1 MILDI
6 CNLFHEYEKITY
18 IVKILENILKL
29 YYIYKNTSEG
39 EGMKKIISL
48 FMVALLSMSIVGC
61 DSGSSDNKDSVT
73 NIKIGAFGPY
83 EGDASV
89 YGVAVRNGIQLAID
103 DFNANN
109 TLLGGKVELV
119 SYDTK
124 ADPIE
129 ATNAYNKLVD
139 SDEVVAIVGGVTS
152 GESVAVAQHSQ
163 SVGTVMISP
172 SATALEFAS
181 TGPNVFRACYTDPI
195 QAEALAKYAI
205 SLGHKNIAIIYNSGL
220 DYSIGLKE
228 VFEKTL
234 NDNGITLVAS
244 EAYSEGDTDFNAQ
257 LTKIKSANPEL
268 IFIPDYYQNATLIAK
283 QVKALGIEAT
293 LMGGDGVDGILDINK
308 DDTTAIEGFIFSN
321 HYSPEDDVIIGWDKK
336 YQEAYNQAPN
346 AFAFLAYDA
355 TNLLIQAIEKAGTT
369 DQAKIQE
376 QMQATNFDGILGH
389 LEFDENGDPK
399 KDVAFVTIKDGKYAT
414 HK

>member
-1 MILDI
+1 
-6 CNLFHEYEKITY
+6 
-18 IVKILENILKL
+18 
-29 YYIYKNTSEG
+29 
-39 EGMKKIISL
+39 MKKFIRLLLATFLAVSL
-48 FMVALLSMSIVGC
+48 VAC
-61 DSGSSDNKDSVT
+61 NDNSGET
-73 NIKIGAFGPY
+73 NNDETIKLGAFGPY

-89 YGVAVRNGIQLAID
+89 YGLAVRNGIQLAIE
-103 DFNANN
+103 DFNESN
-109 TLLGGKVELV
+109 TLLGKKIELV

-124 ADPIE
+124 ADPTE
-129 ATNAYNKLVD
+129 AINAFNKLVD

-195 QAEALAKYAI
+195 QAVELANYAVT
-205 SLGHKNIAIIYNSGL
+205 LGYKNIAIIYNSGL

-234 NDNGITLVAS
+234 NDKGVTLVAS

-257 LTKIKSANPEL
+257 LTKIKAANPEL
-268 IFIPDYYQNATLIAK
+268 IFVPDYYQNATLIAK
-283 QVKALGIEAT
+283 QIKALGIEAV
-293 LMGGDGVDGILDINK
+293 LMGGDGIDGILDINK
-308 DDTTAIEGFIFSN
+308 DDSSAIEGFVFSN
-321 HYSPEDDVIIGWDKK
+321 HYSPEDEAIIAWDKK

-355 TNLLIQAIEKAGTT
+355 TNLLIQAIEEAGTT

-376 QMQATNFDGILGH
+376 MMQGIKFEGMLGN
-389 LEFDENGDPK
+389 LQFDENGDPK
-399 KDVAFVTIKDGKYAT
+399 KDVAFVTIKDGKYST
-414 HK
+414 HKK